1 MIIIMII
8 ISDIIKSRSI
18 EVVVVELPH
27 ARQIIMTYQAWYF
40 TAWMHATLNYQYNF
54 GIFPFLHPPPP
65 LSPPGPHLWT
75 SLYGG
80 KRTSREQVF
89 L

>member
-18 EVVVVELPH
+18 VVVVVELPH
-27 ARQIIMTYQAWYF
+27 ARQIIMTYRAWYF
-40 TAWMHATLNYQYNF
+40 TAWMHATLNYHYNF

-65 LSPPGPHLWT
+65 PPPLPTWPT
-75 SLYGG
+75 F
-80 KRTSREQVF
+80 VNF
-89 L
+89 LVGR